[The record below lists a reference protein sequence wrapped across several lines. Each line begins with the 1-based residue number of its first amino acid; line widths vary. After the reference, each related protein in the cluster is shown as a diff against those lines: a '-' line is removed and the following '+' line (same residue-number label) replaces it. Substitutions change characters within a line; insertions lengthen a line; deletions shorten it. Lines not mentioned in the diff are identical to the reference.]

1 MKEAQDEKSNTC
13 DILIVFNN
21 RFAGFGPPSINDFLD
36 LLNLPELD
44 WKSELDTYK
53 DNFTFNLRVLINQ
66 VYLIVL
72 NRTIFDIF

>member
-21 RFAGFGPPSINDFLD
+21 HFAGFGPPSINDFLD

-44 WKSELDTYK
+44 WKSELNNYK
-53 DNFTFNLRVLINQ
+53 DNLTFNLRMLINQ
-66 VYLIVL
+66 FYLIVL
-72 NRTIFDIF
+72 NRTIFDIH